1 MGLRRR
7 LQQRREERDRA
18 EALRA
23 EAFEAA
29 IIGRGIED
37 SRHMYLRGAQS
48 FQIRR
53 LVEDLFDA
61 PDVVSSIEILK
72 NFGTTAQGFYE
83 EALLKEQWEAADVDQ
98 REARLL
104 KDIRYANKLD
114 LGEYGEDK
122 RMLVLHALIIR
133 AKVFV
138 FAWAFDAVYSSDYSV
153 RLSRDPSTFGQDEP
167 EAS

>member
-23 EAFEAA
+23 EAVEAA

-37 SRHMYLRGAQS
+37 SRHMYLRGPQS

-72 NFGTTAQGFYE
+72 DFGMTAKGFYE

-114 LGEYGEDK
+114 LVEYGDDE
-122 RMLVLHALIIR
+122 RMLVLHALIR

-153 RLSRDPSTFGQDEP
+153 RLSRDPSAFGQDEP